1 MALVVAD
8 PGLLT
13 TIQDAGRPGYERFGV
28 PVGGAMDGFALQ
40 AANRLV
46 GNLSG
51 AAAIE
56 FLSAAPPTLYTS
68 EDILLAGGG
77 AGFSLHVD
85 GTPIPRWM
93 AFWVRAGQTVNILP
107 QGVSNWGILAAAGG
121 IDTPPVLGS
130 RATYLRSALGGLEG
144 RVLRPADWLP
154 VGSPAANWMRLAGS
168 ALKPSMI
175 PAYATKVTLEV
186 ILGPQQNAFTSE
198 AVQIL
203 LASTYTIS
211 PTSDR
216 MGYRLE
222 GPRLE
227 HAGGGASHTGSG
239 GADILSEGIAVGSI
253 QVPGSGQPVLLLSDR
268 QTTGGYTKIATVIT
282 VDLPLA
288 AQCPFGKG
296 QMRFRAVDVAH
307 AQAHLRQQA
316 AQWPVAIQLEDRDWE
331 GETWI

>member
-1 MALVVAD
+1 MALYVVD

-28 PVGGAMDGFALQ
+28 PVGGAMDWFALH

-46 GNLSG
+46 GNPPG

-56 FLSAAPPTLYTS
+56 FLSAAPPTLWSS

-85 GTPIPRWM
+85 NIPIPRWM
-93 AFWVRAGQTVNILP
+93 AFRVRAGQTVRIQPEGL
-107 QGVSNWGILAAAGG
+107 GCWGILAAAGG

-144 RVLRPADWLP
+144 RALRPADWLP
-154 VGSPAANWMRLAGS
+154 VGLSAANWAQLAGS
-168 ALKPSMI
+168 ALRQSVI
-175 PAYATKVTLEV
+175 PAYATQVTLQV
-186 ILGPQQNAFTSE
+186 ILGPQQTAFTP
-198 AVQIL
+198 AAIQTL
-203 LASTYTIS
+203 LKSTYTIS

-222 GPRLE
+222 GPCLE
-227 HAGGGASHTGSG
+227 HLQR

-253 QVPGSGQPVLLLSDR
+253 QVPGNGQPVLLLSDR
-268 QTTGGYTKIATVIT
+268 QSTGGYTKIATVIT
-282 VDLPLA
+282 ADLPLA
-288 AQCPFGKG
+288 AQCPFLEG
-296 QMRFRAVDVAH
+296 QMRFRAVDVAY
-307 AQAHLRQQA
+307 AQARLRRQIVQL
-316 AQWPVAIQLEDRDWE
+316 QNAIQMENSEWS